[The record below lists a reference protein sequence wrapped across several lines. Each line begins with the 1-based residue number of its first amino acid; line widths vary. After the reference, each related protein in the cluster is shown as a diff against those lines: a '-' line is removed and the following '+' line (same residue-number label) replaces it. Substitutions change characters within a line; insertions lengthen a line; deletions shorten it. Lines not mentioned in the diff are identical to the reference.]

1 MSNRDRGKML
11 VSVFLT
17 LSLFAQPGAYAA
29 AKAVSFSSGA
39 PIRVQYARTGRE
51 NAEQAEKLGKQEV
64 QNGNPCVSRMSR
76 ELEKFSETAEMKEAV
91 AAVMKANKDD
101 SLMPA
106 LVLYYMNESMEIRF
120 ELRTVAG
127 RDEFGVMHGEKAK
140 YRKGVLINQK
150 SGTWKER
157 MDSGQCTV
165 TERNIAALISE
176 VRDADR
182 LEACK
187 ARKVELLDASQK
199 VRNYIH
205 NYMPVNWIDEARRAL
220 SQQRYD
226 VTGVLREDASIYRE
240 GNDSFRECAKGLRLL
255 EDEAAASVRVLNE
268 VKATKLNV
276 QDIPVSELED
286 LERRLS
292 NSSSAK

>member
-1 MSNRDRGKML
+1 ML
-11 VSVFLT
+11 NVFLQIIQVAI
-17 LSLFAQPGAYAA
+17 FASPPSMAA
-29 AKAVSFSSGA
+29 GKAVAVDSRM

-51 NAEQAEKLGKQEV
+51 TAEQAEALGKQESD
-64 QNGNPCVSRMSR
+64 NGNPCVSRMTR
-76 ELEKFSETAEMKEAV
+76 ELEKFAETKDMKDATTAV
-91 AAVMKANKDD
+91 LKANDKGRG
-101 SLMPA
+101 LKPT
-106 LVLYYMNESMEIRF
+106 LVLYYMNESMEIRY
-120 ELRTVAG
+120 ELRTSAA
-127 RDEFGVMHGEKAK
+127 RDEMGFMSTEKAV
-140 YRKGVLINQK
+140 YRKGIQISQK

-165 TERNIAALISE
+165 TEKTFAYLITE
-176 VRDADR
+176 LRDADR

-187 ARKVELLDASQK
+187 ARKMELLDASKK

-240 GNDSFRECAKGLRLL
+240 GNDTFRECAKGLRLL

-276 QDIPVSELED
+276 QDIPVTELED
-286 LERRLS
+286 LERRLG
-292 NSSSAK
+292 NSDTAR